1 MMMKDKY
8 SSNYDNIKNNDMI
21 QSTITDKQRVNYYDH
36 NNCRIFQFVE
46 SKFNCETIWKIWI
59 VLTNSMIIIGNN
71 ETTINSAITHTQRK
85 HYTKMSTIDIHNTK

>member
-8 SSNYDNIKNNDMI
+8 LNNYDNIKNNDMI

-46 SKFNCETIWKIWI
+46 SKFNCETIWKI
-59 VLTNSMIIIGNN
+59 
-71 ETTINSAITHTQRK
+71 
-85 HYTKMSTIDIHNTK
+85 